1 MKKQLKIFVATKNL
15 YLYFDEE
22 YWVEDNPTDYGRD
35 YGMTAKEVR
44 DELLQDT
51 LYRGTKLTLVKNDD
65 SGSHAECPY
74 GLARKN
80 GHIAVY
86 LESEND
92 IDLNCFEEEA

>member
-1 MKKQLKIFVATKNL
+1 MKPRTFIVKTNL
-15 YLYFDEE
+15 YLYYDEE
-22 YWVEDNPTDYGRD
+22 YWVEDNPTDYGRE

-44 DELLQDT
+44 DELLQET

-86 LESEND
+86 LEDLRD
-92 IDLNCFEEEA
+92 ILLDWFEEEAC